1 MEAVQS
7 PSRESSVPYRRLF
20 LSELGNLG
28 NSSGLGAPDLG
39 TSLISICIFLCDLG

>member
-1 MEAVQS
+1 MEGVQF
-7 PSRESSVPYRRLF
+7 PSRESSVLYRGLF

-39 TSLISICIFLCDLG
+39 SGLISI